1 MKGSTETVNVRFY
14 REGKVSRTSEPV
26 IREKP
31 VEIFLNNR
39 QVATIA
45 CTGIHLEELAVG
57 FLRSIGI
64 IRVLEDIQ
72 ETTLSPGGVRVNVLT
87 TDKTLA
93 VLDPS
98 ELFLPSSGGLKIK
111 ESEGGK
117 APLFSDISLPAKKI
131 IDFMGKL
138 LVSSELHRMTHGVH
152 CSALADTERII
163 VSRDDIGRHNTI
175 DMLGGYALLSGTDC
189 SDKIIVKTGRVSSEI
204 AQKAWVLGIPIMISH
219 SVPTSA
225 AIDIL
230 REANITLIG
239 HVRGGTF
246 KVYSSGKRVQY

>member
-1 MKGSTETVNVRFY
+1 VNGSTETVDVRLY

-39 QVATIA
+39 QIATIA

-64 IRVLEDIQ
+64 IRVPEDIQ
-72 ETTLSPGGVRVNVLT
+72 KTTLSPGGRRVHVLT

-93 VLDPS
+93 AFDPS
-98 ELFLPSSGGLKIK
+98 DPFLPSSGGLKIK
-111 ESEGGK
+111 ESGK
-117 APLFSDISLPAKKI
+117 EKVPLSADISLPAKKI
-131 IDFMGKL
+131 IDFMEEL
-138 LVSSELHRMTHGVH
+138 LTSSELHRMTHGTH

-175 DMLGGYALLSGTDC
+175 DMLGGYTLLRGIDC

-219 SVPTSA
+219 SAPTSA

-230 REANITLIG
+230 REAGITLIG
-239 HVRGGTF
+239 NVRGRTF
-246 KVYSSGKRVQY
+246 KVYSSGRRVQY